1 MSRLKCE
8 NKHHTSICHKL
19 HDFELHRFEPILVTT
34 ETNVTYPVAIIKV
47 NGVKFRALLDTGSS
61 NLYMSEP
68 FIDLLKIPPVRKE
81 YKTIERLTNSVHKKL
96 KIYNVK
102 VENLDKR
109 ILVSKRS

>member
-1 MSRLKCE
+1 MRRLKRE

-19 HDFELHRFEPILVTT
+19 HDSRFEPMLVTT

-61 NLYMSEP
+61 YLYISEP
-68 FIDLLKIPPVRKE
+68 FIDLLKISPLRKE
-81 YKTIERLTNSVHKKL
+81 YKTIERLTN
-96 KIYNVK
+96 VK
-102 VENLDKR
+102 VENLEKR